1 MLKLK
6 QARPF
11 SKGTRQYLVF
21 VGYGAV
27 SHDGRVGRAIHP
39 VIRSSS
45 ATFLGI
51 PYPKPRNRV
60 VESNYKHAMRAQR
73 VQA

>member
-1 MLKLK
+1 MLNLK

-21 VGYGAV
+21 VGHGAV
-27 SHDGRVGRAIHP
+27 SHEGRIGRAIHP

-51 PYPKPRNRV
+51 PYPKPRNGV
-60 VESNYKHAMRAQR
+60 VAANYKRAMRAQR

>member
-1 MLKLK
+1 MKMK

-27 SHDGRVGRAIHP
+27 SHDGRTARAIHP

-45 ATFLGI
+45 STFLGI
-51 PYPKPRNRV
+51 PYPKPRGGNV
-60 VESNYKHAMRAQR
+60 AANYKREMRAQR